1 MKVLVFHI
9 GADRY
14 GLPLAAVQRVL
25 PLLELKA
32 LPLAPDAVAGLMNLH
47 GASVPVI
54 DLCRISGGA
63 PAPQQVDTRILLV
76 DYRTPQGEP
85 HALGLLA
92 EKVQGVQ
99 DIDAAALAA
108 SGVSAAPFLG
118 AVAGDAAGIIQLVR
132 LEELLPP
139 ALRAQL
145 FQPEVQPKGVPKGEP
160 S

>member
-14 GLPLAAVQRVL
+14 GLPLALVRRVL
-25 PLLELKA
+25 PLMELKA

-63 PAPQQVDTRILLV
+63 PAAQQVDTRILLV
-76 DYRTPQGEP
+76 DYHTPEGAL

-99 DIDAAALAA
+99 EVDTAALNP
-108 SGVSAAPFLG
+108 SGVAAAPFLG
-118 AVAGDAAGIIQLVR
+118 AVAGDAAGIVQLVR

-139 ALRAQL
+139 SLRALL
-145 FQPEVQPKGVPKGEP
+145 FRPEDQP